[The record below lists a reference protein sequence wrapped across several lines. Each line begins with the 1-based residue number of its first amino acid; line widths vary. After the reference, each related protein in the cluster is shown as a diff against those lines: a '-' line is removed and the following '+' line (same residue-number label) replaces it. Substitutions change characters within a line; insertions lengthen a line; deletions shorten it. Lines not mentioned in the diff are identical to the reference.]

1 MQLKSITD
9 DVRYILHD
17 MNALVV
23 RAETTKKQV
32 ADIRLYSQ
40 IDRILLRTTGTMETR
55 ETLSRKQKYTTWKT
69 AGQQ

>member
-55 ETLSRKQKYTTWKT
+55 ETLSRKQKYTT
-69 AGQQ
+69 

>member
-32 ADIRLYSQ
+32 ANIRLYSQ

-55 ETLSRKQKYTTWKT
+55 ETLSRKQKYTT
-69 AGQQ
+69 